1 MGFVA
6 ITFRETNSGITLSN
20 IYVSLFSFSLS
31 KQSMDWKCRMIL
43 QAHRSREEK
52 QAGYQGMYLPYS
64 QQIFEFVYDISDN
77 IYDKC
82 YEYGKQLFG
91 PPENIIDEIDGVIQC
106 PPPPIV
112 VIDLSA
118 NVVPLIQDDLSG
130 NTP

>member
-1 MGFVA
+1 
-6 ITFRETNSGITLSN
+6 
-20 IYVSLFSFSLS
+20 
-31 KQSMDWKCRMIL
+31 MIL

>member
-91 PPENIIDEIDGVIQC
+91 PPENIIDEIDGVIQW

>member
-1 MGFVA
+1 MGFIA

-91 PPENIIDEIDGVIQC
+91 PPENIIDEIDGVIQW